1 MIRILML
8 MSFQTSLFTDLHS
21 HFPHFILNFWIS
33 SLTIQLILWCL
44 AWLPRT
50 RVIYMCLPASTEAKS
65 PSTLCI
71 LYPDYSV
78 TNKINNSI
86 TFKLQTFTRP
96 ECNWRA
102 FEDVVMKLPESGSG
116 NSTLLAWWL
125 QQQVFQLSESEK
137 KQTAFHDLVTD
148 NLDFNL

>member
-1 MIRILML
+1 MPGVAAPDQGHLHVL
-8 MSFQTSLFTDLHS
+8 MSTGKHWSRES
-21 HFPHFILNFWIS
+21 K
-33 SLTIQLILWCL
+33 
-44 AWLPRT
+44 
-50 RVIYMCLPASTEAKS
+50 Y
-65 PSTLCI
+65 TLYPVSCI
-71 LYPDYSV
+71 L
-78 TNKINNSI
+78 INNLI